1 MPEITKSE
9 LIRLQKKL
17 KTDQVIGDK
26 FGVTRQA
33 IHQLRQRLG
42 VDSRYVEHAARNEK
56 IKALYKKGLTG
67 PAIARKLGLS
77 VAQTYNV
84 IRGSAKKAVAGRGAA
99 GRKKA
104 SPKNAQNEARN
115 AKIKALYDKGVSG
128 PAIAKKL
135 GLSAPQIYN
144 ILKAQGPKSAAAS
157 PKKRGRPATTAIIMG
172 KRGRPPK
179 AAFAAKRGRPR
190 TRR

>member
-56 IKALYKKGLTG
+56 IKALYSVADELGQKFGKHTLHLGCSHL
-67 PAIARKLGLS
+67 IDKLGKGRRGTAT
-77 VAQTYNV
+77 VREQT
-84 IRGSAKKAVAGRGAA
+84 
-99 GRKKA
+99 
-104 SPKNAQNEARN
+104 Q
-115 AKIKALYDKGVSG
+115 LKGETRRRH
-128 PAIAKKL
+128 L
-135 GLSAPQIYN
+135 GLPLIHVKTQ
-144 ILKAQGPKSAAAS
+144 P
-157 PKKRGRPATTAIIMG
+157 
-172 KRGRPPK
+172 
-179 AAFAAKRGRPR
+179 
-190 TRR
+190 